1 VIGMLI
7 KSLKDLPTVMA
18 NDGAE
23 IREVLH
29 PKNDPIGNHLSLAHA
44 TVKKGQETKNHVLE
58 IVEIYYI
65 LSGRGFMTIDREQR
79 EVKKS
84 DAIYVYPGSE
94 QRIKNVGDLDLR
106 FLVICAPPFSE
117 DKSRVV
123 E

>member
-1 VIGMLI
+1 MLV
-7 KSLKDLPTVMA
+7 KSLKDLPTVTA
-18 NDGAE
+18 KDGAE
-23 IREVLH
+23 IRKVLH

-44 TVKKGQETKNHVLE
+44 TVKKGQETKNHILK

-65 LSGRGFMTIDREQR
+65 LSGQGGMTIDREKR
-79 EVKKS
+79 KVKKN

-94 QRIKNVGDLDLR
+94 QRIKNVGDIDLR
-106 FLVICAPPFSE
+106 FLVICTPPFSE